1 MNKKCELSQKLNC
14 IKTKIYYY
22 RQLTIFSLCPYQ
34 RNYYLNLLQKEVKAL
49 ENIKEKCTSNL
60 GNLERQREFTIEELA
75 KYNGEGGRPA
85 YVAVNGVVYDVS
97 MNITWAGGTHFGLY
111 AGKDLTKQFS
121 SCHLGVSIVLSNLP
135 KVGILKK

>member
-1 MNKKCELSQKLNC
+1 MNNKCDLSQELYRIQ
-14 IKTKIYYY
+14 IKIFHY

-34 RNYYLNLLQKEVKAL
+34 RNYYLNLLLREMEVLK
-49 ENIKEKCTSNL
+49 NIKERCTSNR
-60 GNLERQREFTIEELA
+60 ESSEKQKEFTIEELA
-75 KYNGEGGRPA
+75 KYNGAGELPA

-97 MNITWAGGTHFGLY
+97 MNTTWAGGTHFGLY

-121 SCHLGVSIVLSNLP
+121 SCHLGTPIVLSNLP